1 MSAGGAGTAPAPRHG
16 MAQRDVERLIG
27 RLATDP
33 GFCERFLRDAVGL
46 LGELLEQGCELT
58 RIERDALKSIDARAL
73 RAFAMSLDERLRRL
87 ER

>member
-1 MSAGGAGTAPAPRHG
+1 M
-16 MAQRDVERLIG
+16 
-27 RLATDP
+27 
-33 GFCERFLRDAVGL
+33 RDAVGL

>member
-1 MSAGGAGTAPAPRHG
+1 

-33 GFCERFLRDAVGL
+33 GFRERFLRDAVGL